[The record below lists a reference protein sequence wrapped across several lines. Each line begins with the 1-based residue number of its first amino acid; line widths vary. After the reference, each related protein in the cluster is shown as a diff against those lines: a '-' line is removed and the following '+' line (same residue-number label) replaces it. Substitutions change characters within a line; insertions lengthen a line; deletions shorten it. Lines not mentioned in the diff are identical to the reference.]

1 MGKPG
6 PRRNDRRS
14 FNNDGRPA
22 MDCIRIIR
30 NAAAVFTLALCA
42 AGAMAQ
48 QRPPYGTAINLETAK
63 KLAAAAAAEAK
74 KNSWN
79 VAIAIVDNHGMLVY
93 YEMLDDTQTAS
104 AVIAIEKA
112 RTSATYR
119 RPTKELEDGI
129 AAGRVAILG
138 LPGATPIDGGLPIV
152 VGGKMIGAVG
162 VSGVQSSQDAQVAR
176 AGIEALTP
184 K

>member
-1 MGKPG
+1 MSTSTWIKRCVLVLGL
-6 PRRNDRRS
+6 
-14 FNNDGRPA
+14 
-22 MDCIRIIR
+22 
-30 NAAAVFTLALCA
+30 TLWAL
-42 AGAMAQ
+42 GATAQ

-63 KLAAAAAAEAK
+63 KIAAGAVAEAK

-79 VAIAIVDNHGMLVY
+79 VAIAIVDNHGLLVY

-104 AVIAIEKA
+104 ANIALEKA

-129 AAGRVAILG
+129 AGGRVAILG
-138 LPGATPIDGGLPIV
+138 LPGATPIEGGLPIV

-162 VSGVQSSQDAQVAR
+162 VSGVTSAQDGIVAK
-176 AGIEALTP
+176 AGVDALA

>member
-1 MGKPG
+1 VDTTTWIK
-6 PRRNDRRS
+6 R
-14 FNNDGRPA
+14 
-22 MDCIRIIR
+22 
-30 NAAAVFTLALCA
+30 LALA
-42 AGAMAQ
+42 AGLMLWALGATAQ

-63 KLAAAAAAEAK
+63 KIAAGAVAEAK

-79 VAIAIVDNHGMLVY
+79 VAIAVVDNHGMLVY

-104 AVIAIEKA
+104 ANIALEKA

-119 RPTKELEDGI
+119 RTTKELEDGI
-129 AAGRVAILG
+129 AGGRVAILG
-138 LPGATPIDGGLPIV
+138 LPGATPIEGGLPIV

-162 VSGVQSSQDAQVAR
+162 VSGVTSAQDGQIAK
-176 AGIEALTP
+176 AGIEALA